1 MSIHLVIFHTTT
13 AYSTEG
19 YYDES
24 VNRLISTFKENG
36 GNEVHV
42 YTEKNIPFDNDD
54 IKNYFEQYK
63 KESFGFYAFKPLV
76 ILDVMSKI
84 PEGDIIIYHDAGR
97 PEYNFSFKKPLQPLI
112 DNVVKNY
119 QGIGLGEGGWLHNQY
134 TKDKCFKLM
143 DCDNEY
149 IRGKC
154 MMVAT
159 WGVFE
164 KNLKSLSFLIDWR
177 KWCLN
182 HDVICTSINEQNHEG
197 FVRHTWDQSIL
208 TNLFHLYSLQ
218 NLLNIDKGWEK
229 DINNFIDNNNLV
241 PDYSLIK
248 VPNVLTTSENITT
261 VLDVY
266 YKNDKLFILTTGAV
280 EDVFLVNGE
289 DLISSNEKTKDPHV
303 NVHLFTFNVEYK
315 ENIEIKLTGF
325 NQSFD
330 NPYAQF
336 DIIKDYYENCS
347 NEHIITVICNGFHN
361 SIDSIVTFVKYHIN
375 LGVDKIALHYREGNN
390 IKEIYDVLRNYIE
403 SKKVILIDWKGK
415 VAFYQIIRKDGF
427 YAGLGEVAHMNHTLN
442 IFKEG
447 KYLTWLN
454 LDQLLVPPKETLNI
468 TTYLDN
474 LSIDYNCIDGG
485 GFIVELTD
493 FKKPNDGLKYYESK
507 EVIKNI
513 SPYPQL
519 VYFIQNVKTITSHSI
534 TLGPDPVNIPKESL
548 VVNHY
553 PFLDNN
559 RNMDET
565 IIEHLD
571 NLNKDL
577 IIQ

>member
-1 MSIHLVIFHTTT
+1 MNIHLVIFHTKV
-13 AYSTEG
+13 AYGKEG

-24 VNRLISTFKENG
+24 VNRLVNTFKENG
-36 GNEVHV
+36 GNEVHI
-42 YTEKNIPFDNDD
+42 YTEDNIPFGNDD
-54 IKNYFEQYK
+54 IKNWFEQHK
-63 KESFGFYAFKPLV
+63 SQAFGFYAFKPLV

-84 PEGDIIIYHDAGR
+84 SEGDVIIYHDAGR

-112 DNVVKNY
+112 DSVVKNH

-143 DCDNEY
+143 DCDNED
-149 IRGKC
+149 IRGKN

-164 KNLKSLSFLIDWR
+164 KNLKALSFLIDWR

-182 HDVICTSINEQNHEG
+182 HDVICTSVNEQNHEG

-218 NLLNIDKGWEK
+218 KLPNVNKGWEK
-229 DINNFIDNNNLV
+229 DINSFIDN
-241 PDYSLIK
+241 DYSLIK

-266 YKNDKLFILTTGAV
+266 YKNDKLFILVTGAV
-280 EDVFLVNGE
+280 EDVFLVNDE
-289 DLISSNEKTKDPHV
+289 NLISRDEKTNDPHV
-303 NVHLFTFNVEYK
+303 NVHLFTFNIEYR
-315 ENIEIKLTGF
+315 ENIKIKLTGF

-336 DIIKDYYENCS
+336 SVTKNYYEDCP
-347 NEHIITVICNGFHN
+347 NEHIITVICNGFRN

-427 YAGLGEVAHMNHTLN
+427 HTGLGEVAHMNHTLN

-454 LDQLLVPPKETLNI
+454 LDQLLVPPKEILNVNS
-468 TTYLDN
+468 YLDY
-474 LSIDYNCIDGG
+474 LSINYSCVNSG
-485 GFIVELTD
+485 GFILELTN
-493 FKKPNDGLKYYESK
+493 FKKPNTDLKYYESK
-507 EVIKNI
+507 EVINNI

-519 VYFIQNVKTITSHSI
+519 TYFIQNVKVITSHYVTS
-534 TLGPDPVNIPKESL
+534 GPSPIKLPKEAL
-548 VVNHY
+548 AVNHY
-553 PFLDNN
+553 PFLDNS
-559 RNMDET
+559 RKMDET
-565 IIEHLD
+565 VIEYLD